1 MLCFWRGLC
10 KVYYRRI
17 GGTTK
22 PQLGARSLMFSA
34 CPSHPEAQLH
44 HGAPSPLQTPNPPA
58 VELGQTPADC
68 QAVFLGGGA
77 ELHLPFPPSPCLQLA
92 IWPCQ
97 EHPCLEPRCSQAQ
110 ARADAS
116 LRLHNNLISRGSTG
130 RKEEHEGKR
139 SANNRVRFSCVRT
152 STTLGCWME
161 PRSRQSNPRA
171 GNSWLAASPVSP
183 ATAPRALV
191 LFRQPEH
198 GN

>member
-68 QAVFLGGGA
+68 QAVFLGGGGRA
-77 ELHLPFPPSPCLQLA
+77 TSPFSPIPVLAARHLALSG
-92 IWPCQ
+92 
-97 EHPCLEPRCSQAQ
+97 
-110 ARADAS
+110 AS
-116 LRLHNNLISRGSTG
+116 L
-130 RKEEHEGKR
+130 
-139 SANNRVRFSCVRT
+139 
-152 STTLGCWME
+152 LGIALQ
-161 PRSRQSNPRA
+161 P
-171 GNSWLAASPVSP
+171 GASPSGCLSP
-183 ATAPRALV
+183 AA
-191 LFRQPEH
+191 Q
-198 GN
+198 